1 MKNYKGSITLRFE
14 RDAWLALS
22 PAQIVKRQEMVA
34 ELFDWEH
41 PGELAAYPKDLP
53 KPTKQE
59 FGAVMDSAISSLLT
73 GDTTLDDFAAT
84 VCDEA
89 NKAFDQ

>member
-1 MKNYKGSITLRFE
+1 LDGLAQDPTSEGPLWAGS
-14 RDAWLALS
+14 W
-22 PAQIVKRQEMVA
+22 P
-34 ELFDWEH
+34 
-41 PGELAAYPKDLP
+41 
-53 KPTKQE
+53 E

-89 NKAFDQ
+89 NKAFAQ

>member
-1 MKNYKGSITLRFE
+1 LTFTPPTNNQAFLDGLAQDPTSEGPLWAGS
-14 RDAWLALS
+14 W
-22 PAQIVKRQEMVA
+22 P
-34 ELFDWEH
+34 
-41 PGELAAYPKDLP
+41 
-53 KPTKQE
+53 E